1 MTGTDRRLP
10 QLLGDARRWFDEGLL
25 AALDAD
31 GATPV
36 SPPQLQLFAVL
47 DEEGTTV
54 SELARRMGV
63 TRQTAHQAAHS
74 LVDAGLLEQVPHPTS
89 ARQRLIRRTEKGAR
103 AHHQAELLLERL
115 EERLGERIG
124 QEAVDALRA
133 ALETAVGR
141 AALSGAVRERGAST
155 RRPRP
160 PPSPAPGDRAGRSR
174 PGAPGAVEGLGCC
187 VRSGEAG

>member
-1 MTGTDRRLP
+1 MTGTHRPLP

-25 AALDAD
+25 AAMGAA

-63 TRQTAHQAAHS
+63 TRQTAHQAAHG

-89 ARQRLIRRTEKGAR
+89 ARQRLIRRTAKGAR
-103 AHHQAELLLERL
+103 AHQQAELFLERL
-115 EERLGERIG
+115 EAQLAERIG
-124 QEAVDALRA
+124 QEVLDALRA
-133 ALETAVGR
+133 ALETAWG
-141 AALSGAVRERGAST
+141 E
-155 RRPRP
+155 
-160 PPSPAPGDRAGRSR
+160 PPS
-174 PGAPGAVEGLGCC
+174 
-187 VRSGEAG
+187 SGQA